1 MKRIVTSAIALGLMI
16 SAVVYFWHRPQ
27 TVFRGSARTFYV
39 KKDVIEVDGVSLS
52 VIAPE
57 PKSKLPK
64 GKVFPFSIIY
74 SNSKKLEPTTIE
86 IRLRHE
92 KAGKREWSGNTIAEP
107 TEMRSNGRLYEGSLR
122 APGRPGRY
130 QIIVIAHF
138 TKIIPLKDASGGAG
152 FEEIDVAKP
161 GPFINFL

>member
-1 MKRIVTSAIALGLMI
+1 MKRIVASAIALGLMI
-16 SAVVYFWHRPQ
+16 SAVVYYWNRPQ
-27 TVFRGSARTFYV
+27 TMSRGSAGSLYDEL
-39 KKDVIEVDGVSLS
+39 DVIEVEDVSLS
-52 VIAPE
+52 VIMPAR
-57 PKSKLPK
+57 KSKLPK

-92 KAGKREWSGNTIAEP
+92 KAGKRVWSGNTIAEP
-107 TEMRSNGRLYEGSLR
+107 TETRSNGRLYEGSLR

-138 TKIIPLKDASGGAG
+138 TKKIPLKDRTGEFR
-152 FEEIDVAKP
+152 FEEIDVEKP
-161 GPFINFL
+161 GPLVEFR